1 MEDIMLASLF
11 QGTVFNV
18 FVGGVWLMLMIVYTC
33 VDMSHMWTKLN
44 GGILLSLL
52 CWTFWVGMY
61 KFSFSYIRFS

>member
-33 VDMSHMWTKLN
+33 VDMSHM
-44 GGILLSLL
+44 
-52 CWTFWVGMY
+52 
-61 KFSFSYIRFS
+61 